1 MDMKKIGYRDNIGWG
16 VKQINTRFYYWMEKG
31 EVALKIGLK
40 SHKYVVCIQGEKNVV
55 VSSTG

>member
-1 MDMKKIGYRDNIGWG
+1 M
-16 VKQINTRFYYWMEKG
+16 KQINTRFYYWMEKG